1 MRSESTYSSK
11 TASLERQQSEI
22 SAESISSS
30 QISFDGGDDEGT
42 SKSMDA
48 EAVREETEK
57 LAKAQLEKARTS
69 NVVFAV
75 RTNVSFDGS
84 ADTGCPLAGYV
95 VSFQLKDFLH
105 IKEKFN
111 NEWWIG
117 RLVKE
122 NSDVGFIPSP
132 AKLEMLRTR
141 MRSSKSVT
149 KGNFDSSSLPRTTAS
164 RASTPPGDT
173 DGEGVGR
180 DDGDQNPR
188 ASAKAG
194 VSNGKGGRKA
204 FFKKTDNIPP
214 YEVVPTMRPVVLIG
228 PSLKGYEVTD
238 MMQKALFDFL
248 KHRFE
253 GRIIITRVT
262 ADISLAKRSLLNN
275 PTRRAI
281 MDKAST
287 RNQSFEVQQEI
298 ERIFD
303 LARTQQLVV
312 LDCDTI
318 NHPSQLA
325 KTSLAPIN
333 VYVKVSS
340 TKVLQRLIKTRGK
353 SQSRNM
359 NVQMVAAEKLLQCT
373 NDQFD
378 VILEENQLQDAC
390 EHLAEYLEAYWRASH
405 PTISSSKAERILGMT
420 AGDSINRGSHVPP
433 AGPVTSTAL
442 PSSAPATHV
451 SSKKLSR
458 EEEQQGYSLTSRA
471 GSHVKT
477 DRDIPAPSPSSQMAS
492 HRAQGQARQPAQNE
506 DEMRWEEDYEEEEEE
521 EEEEV
526 EDEDDE
532 EGEFVPP
539 SGVLGHRRYQR
550 GYQPPRHQQNERY
563 WTGEGESEDDER
575 VPFR

>member
-1 MRSESTYSSK
+1 
-11 TASLERQQSEI
+11 
-22 SAESISSS
+22 
-30 QISFDGGDDEGT
+30 
-42 SKSMDA
+42 
-48 EAVREETEK
+48 
-57 LAKAQLEKARTS
+57 
-69 NVVFAV
+69 
-75 RTNVSFDGS
+75 
-84 ADTGCPLAGYV
+84 
-95 VSFQLKDFLH
+95 LH

-141 MRSSKSVT
+141 MRSSKSMT

-173 DGEGVGR
+173 DGEGAGR
-180 DDGDQNPR
+180 DDGDQNAR
-188 ASAKAG
+188 AASKSG
-194 VSNGKGGRKA
+194 VSNGKAGRKA
-204 FFKKTDNIPP
+204 FFKKELCALFVSLQADNIPP

-287 RNQSFEVQQEI
+287 RNQSFVFSPKNIPAITEVQQEI

-405 PTISSSKAERILGMT
+405 PTISCSKAERILGMM
-420 AGDSINRGSHVPP
+420 AGDSINRGSHAPP
-433 AGPVTSTAL
+433 SAPLASPTIPPT
-442 PSSAPATHV
+442 APATHV
-451 SSKKLSR
+451 PSKKLSR
-458 EEEQQGYSLTSRA
+458 EDENQPQLHGYPLTDRA
-471 GSHVKT
+471 GSHAKT
-477 DRDIPAPSPSSQMAS
+477 DRDIPAPSPSLQMPS
-492 HRAQGQARQPAQNE
+492 HRDRGRALQPIPNE
-506 DEMRWEEDYEEEEEE
+506 DEMHWGDEYEEGEEEEY
-521 EEEEV
+521 
-526 EDEDDE
+526 DEDDE
-532 EGEFVPP
+532 GQYIPP
-539 SGVLGHRRYQR
+539 PGVLEHRRYQKA
-550 GYQPPRHQQNERY
+550 YQPARHRQNGRY
-563 WTGEGESEDDER
+563 WVGEGESEDDER
-575 VPFR
+575 MVSLRSR